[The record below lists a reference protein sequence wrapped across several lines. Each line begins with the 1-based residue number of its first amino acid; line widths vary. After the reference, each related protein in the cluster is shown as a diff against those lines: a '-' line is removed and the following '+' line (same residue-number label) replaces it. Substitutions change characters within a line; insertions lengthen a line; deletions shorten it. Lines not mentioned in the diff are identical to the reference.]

1 MSAVIVTKSHNI
13 KDKNDFAIRA
23 IIRLFVWKNPGEM
36 WNPCSDCVRRRLN
49 VEYGHAFGHTGSRD
63 MDTFKASPAPDVQV
77 ANSAGRVSNVLK
89 INGTLTTGWAF
100 DLRSIIELSSQ
111 IQPFLKQRIQLFFED
126 KRQDTK
132 NYTTNWANKC

>member
-1 MSAVIVTKSHNI
+1 
-13 KDKNDFAIRA
+13 
-23 IIRLFVWKNPGEM
+23 
-36 WNPCSDCVRRRLN
+36 
-49 VEYGHAFGHTGSRD
+49 